1 MAEEDQQ
8 QTQEQTQQNSS
19 AQNGTKA
26 SGERVG
32 EGGTENIKNLDLLL
46 DIPLDVSVEVGRS
59 RMLVRDLLQMDEGY
73 VVELGKQAN
82 EPLDVYVNSRLIARG
97 EVVMVDDKLGL
108 RLTDVVSPAERIEN
122 LA

>member
-1 MAEEDQQ
+1 MAEKEQ
-8 QTQEQTQQNSS
+8 QTQGQTEQEPTTE
-19 AQNGTKA
+19 NGKGLGKGAATRA
-26 SGERVG
+26 
-32 EGGTENIKNLDLLL
+32 ENIKNLDLLL

-97 EVVMVDDKLGL
+97 EVVLIDEKLGL